1 MSFSSLSVPVE
12 SDTGSEESREHDNKD
27 HELLGNILVQDDDN
41 SETPSNSLDRPEG
54 QEQVILAIS
63 EMDATN
69 HVAVVLQSSLEEN
82 DYPDQGDINY
92 ETNGNLLDEAEEE
105 EYQEEEISFGIETG
119 EQDHQISGELGN
131 NPEQFGL
138 DRKISRNSLIEVDMD
153 YEISGKDL
161 GDAETSETVE
171 NFLRTLHH
179 VNSTQGTSNL
189 FQCAQDE
196 SFISQRDYILGMW

>member
-1 MSFSSLSVPVE
+1 ME
-12 SDTGSEESREHDNKD
+12 SDTGNEESSEHDNKD
-27 HELLGNILVQDDDN
+27 QELLGNIVVKDDHN

-92 ETNGNLLDEAEEE
+92 ETNGNLLGEAEEE

-119 EQDHQISGELGN
+119 EQDRQISGELGN
-131 NPEQFGL
+131 NPERFGL
-138 DRKISRNSLIEVDMD
+138 DRKISRNSLMEVDMD

-161 GDAETSETVE
+161 GDAETSETVQ
-171 NFLRTLHH
+171 NFLRKLHH
-179 VNSTQGTSNL
+179 VNSTQGTSNP

-196 SFISQRDYILGMW
+196 TFISQRDYILGMW